1 LAEKE
6 ARENKIGCKWG
17 SVAKVEEKT
26 EFRWENLTQDKTGLK
41 VIGACQAGNYYGKEV
56 IVEGKVVDAYR
67 SKKNNVFLN
76 FEKPYPN
83 QCFSAVIFSSDL
95 YKFGDNPEK
104 YYNQKIVR
112 IRGKIQEYQGKPEII
127 LKEPWQI
134 EVGK

>member
-1 LAEKE
+1 LQTEE
-6 ARENKIGCKWG
+6 CSENWR
-17 SVAKVEEKT
+17 KT
-26 EFRWENLTQDKTGLK
+26 ELQWKNLTDDKTGLK
-41 VIGACQAGNYYGKEV
+41 IIGAYQAGNYYGKE
-56 IVEGKVVDAYR
+56 IIAEEKVVDAYR

-127 LKEPWQI
+127 LKDLSQI
-134 EVGK
+134 EVGR